1 MSEIKNT
8 VLERSNILSITGCMM
23 SEAGGMCNIVPVQK
37 AGLSNATTNSSSGEY
52 DGGDRVIGQ
61 GCIGVDGDLLLT
73 CGWGDGAAIRRLNN
87 DGSMT
92 KLWHDN
98 NALYR
103 DTSSTYNHMD
113 SFAFHAGSSQMCLTT
128 HNVNGY
134 SMIDYSDIKDTS
146 TTTNNVVNTRP
157 SSQYVFDD
165 GTVRI
170 DRTGLYYASGTVTAG
185 DWLYILDYDATHYK
199 KYPRRKWTDGTEEL
213 LDGNSGSSD
222 LYSGSAAVDRN
233 GYRGYIAYDE
243 INDRVFYNIYYN
255 ANFTV
260 IDDASTANPKIIWC
274 DLGDASNIGTDDGYE
289 QGVFVPDPTNYPNKI
304 VIGSSTR
311 HVYVDITPCLSGNA
325 PTHLK
330 TFWTDN
336 ATNGQGIAPSILV
349 RAGTNRQTTSN
360 GADWIDKMPGYPNYM
375 PICADRGKYTMGGWI
390 DFDND
395 NIVAPWRHENRT
407 EDTTTGGR
415 GSTYYADYC
424 NPMFRMKSANG
435 TKWWI
440 KTGYG
445 GNGHS
450 FKVWSDTYGNQLIGN
465 WSVEFGTFQ
474 MTNTSS
480 NIDFVHVATHDHF
493 VTGGHSLSI
502 MVSNNNGST
511 YESYTANSVHTFSSS
526 GTQLRVKYVAT
537 GGPDKAP
544 YKMSFDKDQIT
555 YGILYT
561 GLSTSDIPT
570 KIVRR
575 KIRGRK
581 N

>member
-1 MSEIKNT
+1 MSEIKNSK
-8 VLERSNILSITGCMM
+8 LERSNILSITGCMM
-23 SEAGGMCNIVPVQK
+23 SEAGGMCNILPVQK
-37 AGLSNATTNSSSGEY
+37 AGLSNTTTNSSSGEY
-52 DGGDRVIGQ
+52 DGGDRVIGL
-61 GCIGVDGDLLLT
+61 GCYGVDGDLLLT
-73 CGWGDGAAIRRLNN
+73 AGWGDGAAIRRLNN

-103 DTSSTYNHMD
+103 DTSSTYNHIN

-170 DRTGLYYASGTVTAG
+170 DRTGLYYQSGTVTAG

-213 LDGNSGSSD
+213 LDGTSGSSD

-243 INDRVFYNIYYN
+243 INDRVYYN
-255 ANFTV
+255 FYYNSNFVV

-274 DLGDASNIGTDDGYE
+274 DLGDAGAGDDGYE
-289 QGVFVPDPTNYPNKI
+289 QGVFVPDPVNYPNRV
-304 VIGSSTR
+304 VIGANSR
-311 HVYVDITPCLSGNA
+311 HVYVDYTPSLSGNT
-325 PTHLK
+325 PTILK
-330 TFWTDN
+330 TYWNDH
-336 ATNGQGIAPSILV
+336 ATNGQRIQPSILV

-360 GADWIDKMPGYPNYM
+360 GADWIDKMPGYPNYLPM
-375 PICADRGKYTMGGWI
+375 CADRGKYTMGGWI

-395 NIVAPWRHENRT
+395 NIVAAWRHENRT

-415 GSTYYADYC
+415 GATYYADYC

-435 TKWWI
+435 TKWWV

-450 FKVWSDTYGNQLIGN
+450 FKVWSDTYGNQFIGN
-465 WSVEFGTFQ
+465 WTIEFGTFQ
-474 MTNTSS
+474 MTNTSQ
-480 NIDFVHVATHDHF
+480 NIDFCHVATHDHF
-493 VTGGHSLSI
+493 ITGGHSISI

-511 YESYTANSVHTFSSS
+511 YENYTAGSVHNFSSS
-526 GTQLRVKYVAT
+526 GTQLRIKYVAT

-544 YKMSFDKDQIT
+544 YKMSFDKDQVT

>member
-8 VLERSNILSITGCMM
+8 KLERSNILSITGAMM
-23 SEAGGMCNIVPVQK
+23 SEAMGTCCIVPVQK
-37 AGLSNATTNSSSGEY
+37 AGLSNATTSSSSGEY

-61 GCIGVDGDLLLT
+61 GAYGVDGDLLLT
-73 CGWGDGAAIRRLNN
+73 AGWGDGCAIRRINN
-87 DGSMT
+87 DGTMT
-92 KLWHDN
+92 KLYHDN

-103 DTSSTYNHMD
+103 DTSSTYNHIN
-113 SFAFHAGSSQMCLTT
+113 SLAFHAGSSQICLTT

-157 SSQYVFDD
+157 SSQYVFSN
-165 GTVRI
+165 GANI
-170 DRTGLYYASGTVTAG
+170 DRSGLYYSTGTVTAG
-185 DWLYILDYDATHYK
+185 DWLYILDYDASHYK
-199 KYPRRKWTDGTEEL
+199 KIPRRHWTNGTEEL
-213 LDGNSGSSD
+213 LDGSSTSSSD
-222 LYSGSAAVDRN
+222 VYSGGAAIDRN

-243 INDRVFYNIYYN
+243 INDRVFYNFYYN
-255 ANFTV
+255 ANFV
-260 IDDASTANPKIIWC
+260 VVDDASTANPKIIWC
-274 DLGDASNIGTDDGYE
+274 DLGDAGAGDDGYE
-289 QGVFVPDPTNYPNKI
+289 QGVFVPDPVNYPNKI
-304 VIGSSTR
+304 AIGANSR
-311 HVYVDITPCLSGNA
+311 LVYVDITPCLSGNA
-325 PTHLK
+325 PTVTK
-330 TFWTDN
+330 TIWTDH
-336 ATNGQGIAPSILV
+336 ASNGLGFAPSVLV
-349 RAGTNRQTTSN
+349 RTGTSRQSTSS
-360 GADWIDKMPGYPNYM
+360 GADWTDRMPGYPWYM
-375 PICADRGKYTMGGWI
+375 PVCSDRGRYQMGGWI
-390 DFDND
+390 DFDNN
-395 NIVAPWRHENRT
+395 NIVAPMRVENRT

-415 GSTYYADYC
+415 GNTYYADYC

-435 TKWWI
+435 TKWWV

-465 WSVEFGTFQ
+465 WQVEFGTFQ
-474 MTNTSS
+474 MTDTSS
-480 NIDFVHVATHDHF
+480 NIDFVHVATHGHF
-493 VTGGHSLSI
+493 VTGGHSFSI

-526 GTQLRVKYVAT
+526 GTQLRIKYVAT

-544 YKMSFDKDQIT
+544 YKMSFDRDQVT

-561 GLSTSDIPT
+561 GLSTADIPT